1 MIQTS
6 DMIMPNLTP
15 FVVNIPNLQKKIL
28 FNIDKGFYN

>member
-6 DMIMPNLTP
+6 DMMLPNLTP
-15 FVVNIPNLQKKIL
+15 SVVNIPNLWKKNL